1 MLDVFLQAG
10 YVKEKRAAASLE
22 MSRLMMK
29 LPQEELLKI
38 ASGEAECA
46 PKEGSGGEEWLEK
59 FRGSP
64 LLDQA
69 FQLAQE
75 EIALDMQDL
84 QERQQRKE
92 EDVTRGDHWMA
103 KDQIGLRKRLLELQL
118 VHGEVGGGG
127 APVPGGSTAAP
138 EVGAQGAGAPGP
150 EAMALEGGKTAAAR
164 ADELVAFAVG
174 LGREMAHEEFKKI
187 GQVRLA
193 KEAAPVGA
201 TLAKLAINWGGVGQ
215 MALGAVKKN
224 PMAALGAGLGAVRG
238 ATQRDAQGNAHP
250 ITGALGGAVQG
261 GFLGAGA
268 SKLVPGADAKVTE
281 LAQMAA
287 PHLKNLG
294 DKLRGAVSS
303 MPTG

>member
-10 YVKEKRAAASLE
+10 YAKEKRASASLE
-22 MSRLMMK
+22 MTRLMMK
-29 LPQEELLKI
+29 LPQAELLKI
-38 ASGEAECA
+38 ASGEVGA
-46 PKEGSGGEEWLEK
+46 PKNGSSEEWLEK
-59 FRGSP
+59 FRGTP

-75 EIALDMQDL
+75 EIALDMQDI
-84 QERQQRKE
+84 QERQQRRE
-92 EDVTRGDHWMA
+92 EDATRPDHYVA
-103 KDQIGLRKRLLELQL
+103 KDQLGLKKRLLELEL
-118 VHGEVGGGG
+118 MKDETGGGG
-127 APVPGGSTAAP
+127 APVPGASPAAP

-174 LGREMAHEEFKKI
+174 LGREMAHEEFRKI
-187 GQVRLA
+187 GQQRLA
-193 KEAAPVGA
+193 KEAAPAGA
-201 TLAKLAINWGGVGQ
+201 ALAKLAINWGGLAQ
-215 MALGAVKKN
+215 TALGAAKKN
-224 PMAALGAGLGAVRG
+224 PMATLGAGLGAIRG
-238 ATQRDAQGNAHP
+238 ATQRDAQGNTHP
-250 ITGALGGAVQG
+250 VGGALGGAVQG

-294 DKLRGAVSS
+294 QKLRGAVSS

>member
-38 ASGEAECA
+38 ASGEAECV
-46 PKEGSGGEEWLEK
+46 KSSSSDEEWLEK

-69 FQLAQE
+69 MGLAQE
-75 EIALDMQDL
+75 EIALDMKDL
-84 QERQQRKE
+84 QERQQRQMDAPPPE
-92 EDVTRGDHWMA
+92 ASWMA
-103 KDQIGLRKRLLELQL
+103 KDQIRLKKRLLELQL
-118 VHGEVGGGG
+118 VAGEAG
-127 APVPGGSTAAP
+127 AAVPGGSPAAP

-150 EAMALEGGKTAAAR
+150 EAMALEGGKTAQAR

-174 LGREMAHEEFKKI
+174 LGREMAHAEFRKI
-187 GQVRLA
+187 GQARLA
-193 KEAAPVGA
+193 KEAAPAGA
-201 TLAKLAINWGGVGQ
+201 TLAKMAINWGGLAQ
-215 MALGAVKKN
+215 TALGAAKKN

-238 ATQRDAQGNAHP
+238 ATQRDAKGNAHP
-250 ITGALGGAVQG
+250 LTGALGGAVQG

-287 PHLKNLG
+287 PHLRNLG